1 MKKIIYSI
9 LLIFLFIGFL
19 SAQSVFADDKITSV
33 NYDISANMLFLT
45 SGNSSNTEKNPIKL
59 VKLSNPNRVYFDIE
73 NSVLTTA
80 KQDFQ
85 VTSGGVLRQVVVS
98 QNSTNPNVVRVVMYF
113 AEAYNTSNLKIMRL
127 NGNIIVQI
135 NNDVCAL
142 ANYMHEIYR
151 DTKYD
156 SNDYYSFVSMTSQQV
171 SANDLPLT
179 ATASNAPE
187 KVLNQIQQAF
197 ENSTVPVSVKS
208 S

>member
-127 NGNIIVQI
+127 KINGS
-135 NNDVCAL
+135 
-142 ANYMHEIYR
+142 MH
-151 DTKYD
+151 
-156 SNDYYSFVSMTSQQV
+156 SLQM
-171 SANDLPLT
+171 
-179 ATASNAPE
+179 
-187 KVLNQIQQAF
+187 
-197 ENSTVPVSVKS
+197 
-208 S
+208 